1 MKIFRNWT
9 QKRKEKLTTDSHRYA
24 LIKIK
29 NHLCESV
36 SICSFIFQKSL
47 SILFIPVNYFPLCL
61 CVSALKILLI
71 FSVISAQT
79 GVLIPS
85 SLSDKP
91 DPKVLS
97 LAVMNVDIL
106 IDNQHAT
113 VRVVQIFDNHTSGIL
128 EGKYLF
134 ALPQNSSV
142 ADFAVWDNDLRIP
155 GVMMEKRRANKIYE
169 QIKQKEIDPGLLQ
182 QEDEHGGNS
191 AFSAKIFP
199 INAYGTKRLEMEYTE
214 TLPIESLQ
222 SHLRF
227 L

>member
-1 MKIFRNWT
+1 MWRTEMKNKTFTAGMQNHPGGT
-9 QKRKEKLTTDSHRYA
+9 KQKAKGKSTFHYSLFTIHFSLTR
-24 LIKIK
+24 
-29 NHLCESV
+29 LC
-36 SICSFIFQKSL
+36 I
-47 SILFIPVNYFPLCL
+47 
-61 CVSALKILLI
+61 SALKILLV

-97 LAVMNVDIL
+97 LAVMNIDIT

-113 VRVVQIFDNHTSGIL
+113 VRVMQIFDNHTARTL

-134 ALPQNSSV
+134 ALPPASSV

-155 GVMMEKRRANKIYE
+155 GVMMEKRRANRIYE

-199 INAYGTKRLEMEYTE
+199 INALWNKAAGDGIYRNSAG
-214 TLPIESLQ
+214 
-222 SHLRF
+222 
-227 L
+227 